1 MTKWLYLIGG
11 WILTLGVSFWLIYD
25 KFVRLNVN
33 YWLKIAFGGLL
44 VILVVFL
51 ILWAKINQKIGRR
64 LQAVES
70 AKEQSIVGR
79 TKLYW
84 VVILDFIGI
93 VVPMLSVS
101 GLFIL
106 VSKYFQEMG
115 MTLLYITFTFVFAGI
130 GEYMFKQQ
138 ERNEIIVEQQTKE
151 EAFIDKVAEKV
162 RDYQ

>member
-1 MTKWLYLIGG
+1 
-11 WILTLGVSFWLIYD
+11 
-25 KFVRLNVN
+25 
-33 YWLKIAFGGLL
+33 
-44 VILVVFL
+44 
-51 ILWAKINQKIGRR
+51 
-64 LQAVES
+64 
-70 AKEQSIVGR
+70 
-79 TKLYW
+79 
-84 VVILDFIGI
+84 
-93 VVPMLSVS
+93 VPMLSVS